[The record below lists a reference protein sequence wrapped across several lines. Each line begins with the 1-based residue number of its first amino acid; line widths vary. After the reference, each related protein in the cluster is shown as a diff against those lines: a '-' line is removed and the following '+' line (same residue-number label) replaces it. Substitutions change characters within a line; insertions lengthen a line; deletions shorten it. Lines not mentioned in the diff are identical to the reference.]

1 MIKQVSVFCA
11 SSNKVKESY
20 YRATRQVGEILAR
33 ENISVFYGGGTD
45 GLMGELANTILR
57 EKGKIIGIQPKF
69 MKDNKWFHEKI
80 TKLVIVNDMHERKK
94 LLFENSDA
102 IIALPGGIG
111 TLDELVEIITL
122 KQLGQYLK
130 PVIIVNTDG
139 FYDPFI
145 RFLEKLIEENFM
157 RELHREIWTVI
168 DTPLQL
174 MGTLRDTPLWDANN
188 TFLAQI

>member
-11 SSNKVKESY
+11 SSNKVKQEFY
-20 YRATRQVGEILAR
+20 KATRDTGEILAR
-33 ENISVFYGGGTD
+33 ENITVFYGGGTD
-45 GLMGELANTILR
+45 GLMGELANTIIR
-57 EKGKIIGIQPKF
+57 EKGKIIGIQPQF
-69 MKDNKWFHEKI
+69 MKDSKWFHEKI
-80 TKLVIVNDMHERKK
+80 TKLIIANDMHERKK

-130 PVIIVNTDG
+130 PVIIINTNG

-145 RFLEKLIEENFM
+145 RFLDNLIQENFM

-168 DTPLQL
+168 DNPNQL
-174 MGTLRDTPLWDANN
+174 MDTLKNTPSWDPNN
-188 TFLAQI
+188 LSLAQI